1 MMVRT
6 DHNGQEPAGP
16 MAASSQER
24 KCAAVIP
31 TPVAIRPISNTSTC
45 ATGPTGPALDS
56 KKTASVPFSN
66 SLSNSS
72 YGCLRDSRS
81 PRDDVRGQC
90 PEGPPTERR
99 GMVTRHKLFQLRP
112 SLHQWLVAKILPF
125 RCRRS
130 KPQKIRVCGRHRIAD
145 FSASKS
151 EAPCPF

>member
-1 MMVRT
+1 VRRSDPDARGNTT
-6 DHNGQEPAGP
+6 DIEYIYMRNRADR
-16 MAASSQER
+16 AR
-24 KCAAVIP
+24 
-31 TPVAIRPISNTSTC
+31 IRF
-45 ATGPTGPALDS
+45 